1 MLGLFTRGG
10 VNLDD
15 IITRRL
21 GASLLCGSDG
31 CLALLAL
38 HHSGGLVF
46 VDLVVC
52 RIVVIRVAIVGCVAV
67 VVRVAIVVCNQETGR
82 GMFVRYSE

>member
-10 VNLDD
+10 VDLDD
-15 IITRRL
+15 VVTGHL
-21 GASLLCGSDG
+21 GTGLLCGSDG

-46 VDLVVC
+46 VNLVVC
-52 RIVVIRVAIVGCVAV
+52 CVVNVRVAIVGYVAV
-67 VVRVAIVVCNQETGR
+67 VVRVASVIFNQETGW